1 LVLHRWDKGKRT
13 EGDDTWVRSGQ
24 GEDGTVEFSE
34 QAQAQPAILW
44 LQLKPEVTY
53 SLRRPDWRQ
62 TKTSESEN
70 TDQLAQGA
78 EEVKLSRAGV
88 ASSLPFEV
96 NARKT
101 GGPFSNLFCWDW
113 KIYLVILDAYL
124 REV

>member
-1 LVLHRWDKGKRT
+1 M
-13 EGDDTWVRSGQ
+13 WVRSGQ

-44 LQLKPEVTY
+44 LQLKPDVTY

-101 GGPFSNLFCWDW
+101 GGLFSNLFCWDW